1 MENSDESGCLE
12 IFRKHFL
19 TSELLNLNGK
29 QLSWT
34 MYSHNC
40 YINLF
45 NTTSVDQTDK
55 ENNRFMWVLDIN
67 IEGNFVL
74 ESVIATK
81 RKALRK
87 KTGDIRKIINYLAK
101 EVTEIVTLK

>member
-1 MENSDESGCLE
+1 METSDESGCLE

-19 TSELLNLNGK
+19 TSELLKLNGK
-29 QLSWT
+29 PLVWT

-40 YINLF
+40 FINLF

-55 ENNRFMWVLDIN
+55 ENSRFMWSLEITID
-67 IEGNFVL
+67 GNFTL
-74 ESVIATK
+74 EAVITTK

-101 EVTEIVTLK
+101 EVTEIVKE